1 MNKQLIDTLEKLRTP
16 TALIDVD
23 FQLLDQ
29 ILNNAGQLHY
39 LNRYVEKHNYI
50 RDIDTWLTDFI
61 SDSDQI
67 DDLTIVAM
75 IEASDELRIDEY
87 DDIAHVFQEKSIA
100 SVGLTL
106 TNDIEQDVI
115 MITALISHK

>member
-1 MNKQLIDTLEKLRTP
+1 M
-16 TALIDVD
+16 
-23 FQLLDQ
+23 
-29 ILNNAGQLHY
+29 
-39 LNRYVEKHNYI
+39 YVFYPVSAQEVFRGAHNYI

-87 DDIAHVFQEKSIA
+87 DDIAHILQEKSIA

-106 TNDIEQDVI
+106 TNDIEQDVL